1 MNPILKNVFAVVAGV
16 AIGMLV
22 NIGLVNL
29 SGVLIPPPAGVD
41 TGDME
46 SLAKSMH
53 LFEARHFI
61 FPFLAHALGTLVAA
75 LIAAKMAAS
84 HGMQLGIGIGVF
96 FLLGGIVAV
105 NMLPAPMW
113 FEILDLTMA
122 YLPMGWLGAKF
133 AGK

>member
-22 NIGLVNL
+22 NIGLVTI
-29 SGVLIPPPAGVD
+29 SGYVIPPPEGVVTTD
-41 TGDME
+41 TE

-75 LIAAKMAAS
+75 FIAAKMAVS
-84 HGMQLGIGIGVF
+84 HNMKLALGIGVF
-96 FLLGGIVAV
+96 FLLGGIAAV
-105 NMLPAPMW
+105 IMLPAPLW
-113 FEILDLTMA
+113 FEILDLAAA
-122 YLPMGWLGAKF
+122 YLPMGWLGAKI